1 MFEKFVDCEKLAVV
15 MSDGGS
21 TYLNLGEDF
30 EVNHEMVLHNQMFVK
45 PDRVETWFEKHQMAI
60 PVKVHT
66 NTIEGH

>member
-45 PDRVETWFEKHQMAI
+45 PDRVETWFEKQQMAI